1 MNRPTVFQH
10 VLDSAQKQGMCA
22 HPTTVAQRQAAS
34 RGVRRGEL
42 VRPHRS
48 LYARKSYWD
57 VLQKDQQHLHIV
69 RALQKL
75 HPTWAFCHESAA
87 LVWGLPVSFD
97 ELDRVH
103 VCCSDRDRSSSDGPI
118 AWHTV
123 IDTDIVVHRGI
134 RVTTCLVTAFNRMR
148 NVSFVEGL
156 PTADGLCRLENRSAR
171 EACRAMARACSH
183 RQGIRRAI
191 GILAYADARSESW
204 AESRARALIITQG
217 FAMPR
222 LQVSHVRPS
231 NSTRMF
237 RVDFE
242 WTLPDERRVIGEVDG
257 YLKYTNGKLLGTK
270 TAIHALADEQHR
282 EAELTLLGASV
293 LRLSYKDLMDTKRF
307 VEKLELYDIPR
318 SDKIAPRRSRMAT
331 LCPGSALFFH
341 VITFK
346 QATDALSGW
355 ETRQS
360 ECPSEENDEG
370 RGRIEAA

>member
-1 MNRPTVFQH
+1 MKMPTDFQH
-10 VLDSAQKQGMCA
+10 ALDNAQKQGMCA
-22 HPTTVAQRQAAS
+22 HPTTAAQRQAAS

-42 VRPHRS
+42 VRPHRL
-48 LYARKSYWD
+48 LYARKTYWD

-69 RALQKL
+69 RTLQKL

-103 VCCSDRDRSSSDGPI
+103 VCCSDRDRSSSDGPV

-123 IDTDIVVHRGI
+123 IDSDIVVHRGI

-231 NSTRMF
+231 NSARTF

-242 WTLPDERRVIGEVDG
+242 WTLLDERRVIGEVDG
-257 YLKYTNGKLLGTK
+257 YLKYTNDKLLGTK

-282 EAELTLLGASV
+282 EAELTLIGASV

-307 VEKLELYDIPR
+307 VEKLELYGIPR
-318 SDKIAPRRSRMAT
+318 NSEIPLRRNQMAT

-346 QATDALSGW
+346 RAMDAISRQGNQ
-355 ETRQS
+355 QS
-360 ECPSEENDEG
+360 EHPSEKGNEE
-370 RGRIEAA
+370 RGLVGAA